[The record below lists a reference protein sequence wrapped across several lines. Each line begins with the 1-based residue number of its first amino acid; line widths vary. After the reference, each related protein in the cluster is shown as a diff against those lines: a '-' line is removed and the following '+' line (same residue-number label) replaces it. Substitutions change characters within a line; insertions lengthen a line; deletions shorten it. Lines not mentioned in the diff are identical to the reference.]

1 MNILLIGNGFDLE
14 HGLPTTYVDFLRF
27 TRTFVNCLVE
37 YRHIEGVELLLTTIN
52 KARAKKNC
60 NPYVLYYIN
69 NLFIEKEKDQNAKE
83 ARIIDTLHSLIDNN
97 FWIDYFYEKDHI
109 GTGWIDFEADIS
121 IYIQKLDDIRKQSEK
136 NKKTAFTHRSRQVLD
151 INDLDRALTLVYND
165 GYVPVE
171 LLNEW
176 KERLFV
182 DLNRLIKCLELY
194 LSECVEKIKCKK
206 SLIGI
211 ERLNIDHLISFNY
224 TNTFSRVYGD
234 RIILNSENIDYLHG
248 RAQYSINNGSHIVLG
263 IDEYIDNEPE
273 KSNDNEYIQFKK
285 FYQRIYRKTGCIYKK
300 WVEDI
305 NTVNGVINKAE
316 THNLY
321 IIGHSLSATDKDTLR
336 ELILLDNMYT
346 TIYYHSD
353 KTYADQ
359 IAHMV
364 EILTEDKVIEM
375 VYGNSPKLRFC
386 NQKILEN

>member
-182 DLNRLIKCLELY
+182 DLNRLI
-194 LSECVEKIKCKK
+194 
-206 SLIGI
+206 
-211 ERLNIDHLISFNY
+211 
-224 TNTFSRVYGD
+224 
-234 RIILNSENIDYLHG
+234 
-248 RAQYSINNGSHIVLG
+248 
-263 IDEYIDNEPE
+263 
-273 KSNDNEYIQFKK
+273 
-285 FYQRIYRKTGCIYKK
+285 
-300 WVEDI
+300 
-305 NTVNGVINKAE
+305 
-316 THNLY
+316 
-321 IIGHSLSATDKDTLR
+321 
-336 ELILLDNMYT
+336 
-346 TIYYHSD
+346 SD
-353 KTYADQ
+353 C
-359 IAHMV
+359 
-364 EILTEDKVIEM
+364 
-375 VYGNSPKLRFC
+375 S
-386 NQKILEN
+386 